1 VIENALLC
9 SRRDGRRDVT
19 DGAIFMRD
27 PFINFLLLLVIGIVA
42 GVIFDR
48 VAGPGWLARQFTGP
62 RSLIT
67 SALVGIAGSFIGF
80 HLAVLLALA
89 GVYAGYVAA
98 AVGAL
103 IVLFLWRA
111 IR

>member
-1 VIENALLC
+1 
-9 SRRDGRRDVT
+9 
-19 DGAIFMRD
+19 MRD
-27 PFINFLLLLVIGIVA
+27 PFVNFLLLLVIGIVA

-48 VAGPGWLARQFTGP
+48 VAGPGWLARQFTTGP
-62 RSLIT
+62 RSMVT
-67 SALVGIAGSFIGF
+67 SALVGVAGSFIGF
-80 HLAVLLALA
+80 HIAVLLALA

>member
-1 VIENALLC
+1 
-9 SRRDGRRDVT
+9 
-19 DGAIFMRD
+19 MRD
-27 PFINFLLLLVIGIVA
+27 PFLNFLLLLVIGIVA

-80 HLAVLLALA
+80 HIAVLLGLA

-98 AVGAL
+98 AVGAA

>member
-1 VIENALLC
+1 
-9 SRRDGRRDVT
+9 
-19 DGAIFMRD
+19 MRD
-27 PFINFLLLLVIGIVA
+27 PFLTFLLLLVIGIVA

-67 SALVGIAGSFIGF
+67 SALVGVAGSFIGF
-80 HLAVLLALA
+80 HLAALLSLG

-98 AVGAL
+98 AVGAM